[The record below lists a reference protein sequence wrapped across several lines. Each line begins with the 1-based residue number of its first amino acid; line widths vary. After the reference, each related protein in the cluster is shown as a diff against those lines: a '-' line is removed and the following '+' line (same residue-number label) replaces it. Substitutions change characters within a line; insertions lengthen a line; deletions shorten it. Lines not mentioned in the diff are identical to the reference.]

1 VKTSRRGHTGN
12 REVKPVEQ
20 EEQHRDAGQEAGT
33 AAIKWGAIVIIVL
46 AILWFLARYVIPLL
60 PGA

>member
-1 VKTSRRGHTGN
+1 MA
-12 REVKPVEQ
+12 Q
-20 EEQHRDAGQEAGT
+20 EEQPRDEGHQAGT

>member
-1 VKTSRRGHTGN
+1 MGAQDSRGD
-12 REVKPVEQ
+12 Q
-20 EEQHRDAGQEAGT
+20 AQHAGT